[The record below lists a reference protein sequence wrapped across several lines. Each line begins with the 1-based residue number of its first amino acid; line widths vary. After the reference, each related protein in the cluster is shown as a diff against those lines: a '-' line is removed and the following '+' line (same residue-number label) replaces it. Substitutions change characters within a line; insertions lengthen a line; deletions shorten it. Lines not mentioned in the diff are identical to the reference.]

1 MADPAHAGSSAV
13 AYQMV
18 IQHRMSIAE
27 KEIFARDPRLK
38 SLGKSDLAR
47 DPAYRAAIADGW
59 KQGMAELLKIAA
71 NTRYFSDSSTIVP
84 MDVSRGEAAAG
95 MSIDFYARVTAE
107 SAGPDR
113 IQYFAPINATAVTPD
128 PVAILDG
135 TKGRALELSNHFIEF
150 LMSREGQLLW
160 ILKTG
165 VPGGPIERSLRRTP
179 IRRDLYGPHANH
191 ANWTDDGDPFKTAGG
206 FNQRGEW
213 MALFTDTRPIW
224 VAAWIDARDALRH
237 AYEKILAVRDP
248 AQRKRLID
256 RLADLPIEMADVE
269 KIRGTRKELEKSAG
283 ELDLWRAN
291 QQIEW
296 ARKFRR
302 HYRQIEAQTPAP

>member
-18 IQHRMSIAE
+18 LQHRMAMAE
-27 KEIFARDPRLK
+27 TAIFARKPQLK
-38 SLGKSDLAR
+38 SLSKTTLAQ

-71 NTRYFSDSSTIVP
+71 NTRYFTDSSTVVP

-95 MSIDFYARVTAE
+95 VSIDFYARVTEE

-113 IQYFAPINATAVTPD
+113 IQFFAPVNATAVTPD
-128 PVAILDG
+128 PVAILGG
-135 TKGRALELSNHFIEF
+135 TKGRALELSTHFVEF

-165 VPGGPIERSLRRTP
+165 VPGGPVERSLRRMP
-179 IRRDLYGPHANH
+179 IRRELYGPQVNH
-191 ANWTDDGDPFKTAGG
+191 ANWTDDGNPFKTAGG

-224 VAAWIDARDALRH
+224 VAAWIDARDALRE
-237 AYEKILAVRDP
+237 AYSTILAVRDTQ
-248 AQRKRLID
+248 QRESLID
-256 RLADLPIEMADVE
+256 RLADLPIEMSDVD
-269 KIRGTRKELEKSAG
+269 KIRTKRKELEKSAG
-283 ELDLWRAN
+283 ELDLWRAT

-296 ARKFRR
+296 AEKFRK
-302 HYRQIEAQTPAP
+302 HYREVEAEAR